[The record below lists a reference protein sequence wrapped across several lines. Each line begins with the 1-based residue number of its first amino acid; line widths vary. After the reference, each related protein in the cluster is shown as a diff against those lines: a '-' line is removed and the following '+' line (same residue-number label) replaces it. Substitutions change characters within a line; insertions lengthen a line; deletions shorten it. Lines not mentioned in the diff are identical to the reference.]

1 MASRLTVGQHRG
13 WIPRSSSRK
22 MAGGPD
28 MVSKMDKK
36 SKAVWAHRRAYFLLC
51 FMAWSAALFMA
62 HAQTA
67 NVATNAPACPF
78 FSRYTNNQDGTV
90 TNPRTGLMWK
100 HCAEGASWDGSRCSS
115 TGTPMNWVEAM
126 KAAKASRYAGH
137 SDWRLPTIAE
147 LESTKAVFCE
157 GGMVEIVGNPKLEQL
172 AFWSSSPWKHPT
184 KPTADDVGAASAI
197 SFWMW
202 SKGHNRFVS
211 LSARLVRGSRPGDT
225 SRQEFDTEYAK
236 LNQYQKMVDEQ
247 RQKYQGS
254 AIEH

>member
-1 MASRLTVGQHRG
+1 
-13 WIPRSSSRK
+13 
-22 MAGGPD
+22 
-28 MVSKMDKK
+28 
-36 SKAVWAHRRAYFLLC
+36 
-51 FMAWSAALFMA
+51 
-62 HAQTA
+62 
-67 NVATNAPACPF
+67 
-78 FSRYTNNQDGTV
+78 
-90 TNPRTGLMWK
+90 
-100 HCAEGASWDGSRCSS
+100 
-115 TGTPMNWVEAM
+115 MNWVEAM
-126 KAAKASRYAGH
+126 QAAKTSRYAGH

-157 GGMVEIVGNPKLEQL
+157 GGMVEIVGNPKLDQL

-184 KPTADDVGAASAI
+184 KPTDDDVGAASAI

-202 SKGHNRFVS
+202 SKGHDRFVS

-254 AIEH
+254 AIAH